1 VQAPDQII
9 AVIVLVNNLLSDDQR
24 RPEFGLFGSETHHG
38 ADISLAREI
47 EAGRRYADYRHA
59 YTAELDAFDDNGG
72 ITCKPRAHNSWLRT
86 MTCRRA
92 HNSWLRMMTCSCP
105 RVACSG
111 RKPRPREETTAW
123 KRQYPENTK
132 EIRGHP
138 SAKQEFG
145 AIRPGKF

>member
-1 VQAPDQII
+1 MQAPDQII

-72 ITCKPRAHNSWLRT
+72 ITCKPA
-86 MTCRRA
+86 
-92 HNSWLRMMTCSCP
+92 CP
-105 RVACSG
+105 QLMAENDDMSACPQLMAENDDMFVPKG
-111 RKPRPREETTAW
+111 CVFREETTAPGGNHGLEAAVSR
-123 KRQYPENTK
+123 KHERNPGSPERQTGV
-132 EIRGHP
+132 RRDP
-138 SAKQEFG
+138 S
-145 AIRPGKF
+145 R